1 MRKSAAH
8 PVGWRSLR
16 VLRDSRQKSND
27 KQESRAGAS
36 DGAGKECVQGA
47 RIRGRSALK
56 AGTYRPAHSKDEEW
70 RKPLFSLD
78 GASLKQRRSQ
88 ER

>member
-1 MRKSAAH
+1 MRKSVAQR
-8 PVGWRSLR
+8 VSRRSLR

-27 KQESRAGAS
+27 KQGSRAGAS

-47 RIRGRSALK
+47 RMRGRTALK
-56 AGTYRPAHSKDEEW
+56 AGVLRPAQSKEEER
-70 RKPLFSLD
+70 RKLLFSLD